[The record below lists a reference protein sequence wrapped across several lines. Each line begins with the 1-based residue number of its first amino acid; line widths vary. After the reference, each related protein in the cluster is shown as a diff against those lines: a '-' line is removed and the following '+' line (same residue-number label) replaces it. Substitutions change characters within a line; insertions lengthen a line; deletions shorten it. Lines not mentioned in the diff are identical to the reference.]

1 MAATNA
7 RSDARFQAR
16 RRGGVRM
23 RQEIGH
29 LPSKHLYGALICIV
43 VMVVAAAGLAGCS
56 SSESAATSTPAPTA
70 EPTPAPT
77 TGDTPT
83 STPGGGLPISSP
95 SQFYSLT
102 VSVSPSGSG
111 TVTYPGSNLAAGTEA
126 VLTAAPA
133 TGYAFDYW
141 SGDASGTSIST
152 TLNMESNRSV
162 TAYFVPNT
170 VRSMLVTPASAS
182 METRRVQRF
191 KAVATYSDGSTA
203 DVTNRV
209 TWRSS
214 NPSVAT
220 IASSGQAIGIS
231 AGSVVITATM
241 GSARGVAS
249 LTVTAS

>member
-1 MAATNA
+1 
-7 RSDARFQAR
+7 
-16 RRGGVRM
+16 M
-23 RQEIGH
+23 RQTIDH
-29 LPSKHLYGALICIV
+29 LPLKHLYGALICIV
-43 VMVVAAAGLAGCS
+43 VMVVAAAGLAGCNT
-56 SSESAATSTPAPTA
+56 SESAATSTPAPTA

-111 TVTYPGSNLAAGTEA
+111 TVTLCNLAAGTEA

-182 METRRVQRF
+182 METRRAQRF

-214 NPSVAT
+214 NPTVAT
-220 IASSGQAIGIS
+220 IASSGQAIRVS
-231 AGSVVITATM
+231 AGSWL
-241 GSARGVAS
+241 S
-249 LTVTAS
+249 

>member
-16 RRGGVRM
+16 RRGGRYETDN
-23 RQEIGH
+23 R
-29 LPSKHLYGALICIV
+29 PSAFEAFVWGADLHCRH
-43 VMVVAAAGLAGCS
+43 GRS
-56 SSESAATSTPAPTA
+56 SSGVGRLQLQRVSGDINASADCGTDAGSDNWRYTHIHTRWRTA
-70 EPTPAPT
+70 
-77 TGDTPT
+77 DQ
-83 STPGGGLPISSP
+83 LPIAVLQP
-95 SQFYSLT
+95 HGVRQPFRVGYRDLII
-102 VSVSPSGSG
+102 
-111 TVTYPGSNLAAGTEA
+111 PGSNLAAGTEA

-182 METRRVQRF
+182 METRRAQRF

-214 NPSVAT
+214 NPTVAT
-220 IASSGQAIGIS
+220 IASSGQAIRVS
-231 AGSVVITATM
+231 AGSWL
-241 GSARGVAS
+241 S
-249 LTVTAS
+249 